1 MSTRVLPALS
11 LLAICS
17 LISLPASATSQVRI
31 VRLSDV
37 HGTVQINKSG
47 QSGFEPAFLNLP
59 ITQGTQLKTGADG
72 RAEVEF
78 EDGSS
83 LRLGPDSAVTFTS
96 LTLADSGTR
105 SSAINLAGGIAYLD
119 WLGKDELS
127 LKFSHETVDLD
138 HAAHFRLVDGSDA
151 ASLAVYKGPVN
162 IDAPDG
168 KLTLEKH
175 KTATF
180 DHAENDKAKVTN
192 KVEEATMD
200 SWDKDATSYHDEY
213 AKVKNDPSPYGYGL
227 SDLNYYGA
235 FNNVPG
241 YGMMWQPFFAG
252 VGWDPFMD
260 GMWGFY
266 PGMGYMFASPYP
278 WGWLPYRYGNWMF
291 VPSMGWMWQPGMWN
305 TYTAVPRY
313 TAAAGVPVHAPVAP
327 TGTTKTLFVGRAAQ
341 MAALSSS
348 HMAMNQMTLSRGSA
362 GMFIPRGS
370 IDNLRSLNHE
380 VAKRGFVNMQPTP
393 QFAVQSQRRAGFY
406 GSPGARGGVAGRG
419 GEMGGARMG
428 SAPSASSSAGHA
440 SGASAGGSRH

>member
-1 MSTRVLPALS
+1 MSTRFLPALS

-47 QSGFEPAFLNLP
+47 QTAFEPAFLNLP

-105 SSAINLAGGIAYLD
+105 NSAINLAEGIAYLN
-119 WLGKDELS
+119 WLGKDEVS

-138 HAAHFRLVDGSDA
+138 HAAHFRVVDASDA
-151 ASLAVYKGPVN
+151 ASLAVFKGPVD

-180 DHAENDKAKVTN
+180 QHADNDKAKVTD
-192 KVEEATMD
+192 KVEEAQMD
-200 SWDKDATSYHDEY
+200 SWDKDATSYHDQY
-213 AKVKNDPSPYGYGL
+213 AKVKNDSSPYGYGL

-235 FNNVPG
+235 FSNVAG
-241 YGMMWQPFFAG
+241 YGMMWQPFFTG

-260 GMWGFY
+260 GAWGFY
-266 PGMGYMFASPYP
+266 PGMGYMYASAYP

-305 TYTAVPRY
+305 SWNAIPHY
-313 TAAAGVPVHAPVAP
+313 TAAAGVPVHAPVPP
-327 TGTTKTLFVGRAAQ
+327 TGTTKTVAVGRAAQ
-341 MAALSSS
+341 MSTLTSSR
-348 HMAMNQMTLSRGSA
+348 MTLSRGSA
-362 GMFIPRGS
+362 GLFIPRGS
-370 IDNLRSLNHE
+370 IDNLRSLNHD

-393 QFAVQSQRRAGFY
+393 QFAVQTQRRVGFQ
-406 GSPGARGGVAGRG
+406 GESGFHGMEGRG
-419 GEMGGARMG
+419 GEAGRAGM
-428 SAPSASSSAGHA
+428 SAPAASGSSAHASAASASGGH
-440 SGASAGGSRH
+440 H

>member
-1 MSTRVLPALS
+1 MSTRFLPALS

-17 LISLPASATSQVRI
+17 LITLPASATSQVRI

-47 QSGFEPAFLNLP
+47 QSAFEPAFLNLP

-96 LTLADSGTR
+96 LTLNDSGTR
-105 SSAINLAGGIAYLD
+105 NSAINFAGGIAYLD
-119 WLGKDELS
+119 WLGKDAVS
-127 LKFSHETVDLD
+127 LKFSRETVDLD
-138 HAAHFRLVDGSDA
+138 HAAHFRVVDGSDA
-151 ASLAVYKGPVN
+151 ASLAVFKGPV
-162 IDAPDG
+162 DVTAPDG

-180 DHAENDKAKVTN
+180 EHAQNDQAKVTN
-192 KVEEATMD
+192 KVEEASMD

-213 AKVKNDPSPYGYGL
+213 AKVKKDPSPYGYGL

-241 YGMMWQPFFAG
+241 YGMMWQPFFTG

-260 GMWGFY
+260 GIWGFY

-291 VPSMGWMWQPGMWN
+291 IPSMGWMWQPGGWN
-305 TYTAVPRY
+305 TWSAVPHY

-327 TGTTKTLFVGRAAQ
+327 TGTTKTVAVGRATE
-341 MAALSSS
+341 MAALTSSRTNLA
-348 HMAMNQMTLSRGSA
+348 HMTLSRGSA
-362 GMFIPRGS
+362 GLFVPRGS
-370 IDNLRSLNHE
+370 IDNLRNLNHE
-380 VAKRGFVNMQPTP
+380 VAKRGTVNMQPMS
-393 QFAVQSQRRAGFY
+393 QFAVQTQHRTGFAGESAGFQ
-406 GSPGARGGVAGRG
+406 GAGARG
-419 GEMGGARMG
+419 GEMG
-428 SAPSASSSAGHA
+428 SAHTSAAPAASSSAAH
-440 SGASAGGSRH
+440 SSAGGAHH

>member
-1 MSTRVLPALS
+1 MSTRFLPALS
-11 LLAICS
+11 LLAVCS

-47 QSGFEPAFLNLP
+47 QSAFEPAFLNLP

-83 LRLGPDSAVTFTS
+83 LRLGPNSAVSFTS

-105 SSAINLAGGIAYLD
+105 NSAINLAEGIAYLN
-119 WLGKDELS
+119 WLGKDEVS

-138 HAAHFRLVDGSDA
+138 HAAHFRVVDGSDA
-151 ASLAVYKGPVN
+151 ASLAVFKGPVDV
-162 IDAPDG
+162 DAPDG

-180 DHAENDKAKVTN
+180 EHSENDKAKVTN
-192 KVEEATMD
+192 KVEDAQMD

-213 AKVKNDPSPYGYGL
+213 AKVKSDSSPYGYGL
-227 SDLNYYGA
+227 SDLNYYGS
-235 FNNVPG
+235 FSTVPG
-241 YGMMWQPFFAG
+241 YGMMWQPFFTG

-305 TYTAVPRY
+305 SWNAIPRY
-313 TAAAGVPVHAPVAP
+313 TAAAGVPVHALVPP
-327 TGTTKTLFVGRAAQ
+327 TGTTKTVFVGRAAQ
-341 MAALSSS
+341 MSTLTSSR
-348 HMAMNQMTLSRGSA
+348 MTLSRGSA
-362 GMFIPRGS
+362 GLFIPRGS
-370 IDNLRSLNHE
+370 IDNLRNLNRE

-393 QFAVQSQRRAGFY
+393 QFAVQTQRRAGFA
-406 GSPGARGGVAGRG
+406 GESSGFHGMEGQGGAGRAG
-419 GEMGGARMG
+419 M
-428 SAPSASSSAGHA
+428 SAPSASSSAAHA
-440 SGASAGGSRH
+440 SASAASGGHH